1 MKGNMKKLLFLSTLL
16 ISSITIA
23 QDKIISLDNGKKII
37 LHSDKTWDYYE
48 GISYDYDFS
57 TLSSNNIPSFLRQ
70 GISVDKATL
79 KTAVEMYLQGWR

>member
-1 MKGNMKKLLFLSTLL
+1 MKKLLLLSALL

-37 LHSDKTWDYYE
+37 LYSDKTWDYYS

-57 TLSSNNIPSFLRQ
+57 TLESNEIPSFLRQ

-79 KTAVEMYLQGWR
+79 KTLAPKAF